1 MEENK
6 SRHTSKTQNSI
17 KKKIT
22 ANLDNVKREGHD
34 KDKPELNKK
43 QRRWSTKPKTDSL
56 KKTKKIE
63 KHLLNLLRMDAREQE
78 QNWTLW
84 TLWKKKGL

>member
-43 QRRWSTKPKTDSL
+43 QRR
-56 KKTKKIE
+56 
-63 KHLLNLLRMDAREQE
+63 
-78 QNWTLW
+78 
-84 TLWKKKGL
+84 

>member
-56 KKTKKIE
+56 KKTKK
-63 KHLLNLLRMDAREQE
+63 
-78 QNWTLW
+78 
-84 TLWKKKGL
+84 